1 MIEMLMREEG
11 KISIVKTH
19 LGSRRRYR
27 ALDSHQKLEKKEKL
41 EAEDAS
47 NNIQHLPGFGWT

>member
-1 MIEMLMREEG
+1 MLMREEG